1 MITIELFEG
10 AGHSAALAMLDKLLN
25 SKNQGEATPVIS
37 DFLYNIGTATGEDE
51 LRYTCAGASG
61 ALVDVLLTGL
71 SEIRNRSAR

>member
-1 MITIELFEG
+1 MMTIELFEG
-10 AGHSAALAMLDKLLN
+10 AGHAAALTMLGKLLN
-25 SKNQGEATPVIS
+25 SKNQEEAVPAIS
-37 DFLYNIGTATGEDE
+37 DFLHNIGTATGEEE